1 MTKTSFTPRVLG
13 SAWPGHF
20 NKAVAEATYQN
31 IKQVGLP
38 EWSKEDQT
46 LAKAVQKEL
55 KVAETGLANQL
66 GDIRGPLSEEATSAG
81 GSDDIGD
88 LSWNVPTI
96 LLRYPS
102 NIPNLPGH
110 NWSNAIAMAT
120 PIAHKGVTA
129 GAKVMAMTMVDL
141 LTKPSIVEQAWD
153 YFRNVQ
159 TKDTMYQ
166 PFISAQD
173 KPAIWL
179 NRKVMEEY
187 RERMRR
193 FYYDPTKYD
202 TYLKQLRISYP
213 TVRISS
219 SPSEIKQ

>member
-1 MTKTSFTPRVLG
+1 
-13 SAWPGHF
+13 
-20 NKAVAEATYQN
+20 
-31 IKQVGLP
+31 
-38 EWSKEDQT
+38 
-46 LAKAVQKEL
+46 
-55 KVAETGLANQL
+55 
-66 GDIRGPLSEEATSAG
+66 
-81 GSDDIGD
+81 
-88 LSWNVPTI
+88 
-96 LLRYPS
+96 
-102 NIPNLPGH
+102 
-110 NWSNAIAMAT
+110 MAT